1 MRHIFRI
8 FSSALG
14 ICALLFF
21 TSCAPAASPTDA
33 LAYQKNAAS
42 VTLSGSVGELEFSA
56 IVTLSACDNV
66 KERDFTVEYTS
77 PAALRG
83 VTVCCRAGV
92 CEAKLGSVSTTGK
105 AALAL
110 ARPAE
115 AFTLDG
121 EISKISA
128 EGGETLVTF
137 ANGEV
142 AVVNGEP
149 RRIDYTRRDVLIKFP
164 SLRQK
169 SFRIPIHAARVRSGI
184 ITTISLHLTR

>member
-149 RRIDYTRRDVLIKFP
+149 RRIALRCEDGVSLAVNIEKYIKDYPEEMASIF
-164 SLRQK
+164 
-169 SFRIPIHAARVRSGI
+169 
-184 ITTISLHLTR
+184 ISKVGR